1 MKKFFARQ
9 MAVCVSRNISQEE
22 IARYRSLLIVEM
34 EKMGATQNEISLIHD
49 ATIRNS
55 IRNDRK
61 PEEVAWAILQ

>member
-9 MAVCVSRNISQEE
+9 MAVCVSRNISPEE

>member
-9 MAVCVSRNISQEE
+9 LAVCGSGNISQEE